1 MSLNDLV
8 EIKDKVVCSK
18 VLANIDGLT
27 LGQVVFE
34 ALGKSGNK
42 DILVSLAII
51 KSLNLIFF
59 FPS

>member
-18 VLANIDGLT
+18 VLPNIDGLT